1 MGYIII
7 IVIIIIIIIYIHY
20 IILYIHYIYIH
31 YIYVYWDFN
40 LKMIVKRGLNMQTNH
55 HFVIQKMGIRYLLS
69 GVIKHG
75 GLGNRRAA
83 MGKPWD

>member
-1 MGYIII
+1 M
-7 IVIIIIIIIYIHY
+7 
-20 IILYIHYIYIH
+20 
-31 YIYVYWDFN
+31 YIYVYIYVYICIYWDFN
-40 LKMIVKRGLNMQTNH
+40 LNMIVKRGLNMQTNH
-55 HFVIQKMGIRYLLS
+55 HFVIQKMVIRYLLS

>member
-1 MGYIII
+1 
-7 IVIIIIIIIYIHY
+7 
-20 IILYIHYIYIH
+20 
-31 YIYVYWDFN
+31 
-40 LKMIVKRGLNMQTNH
+40 MIVKRGLNMQTNH

>member
-1 MGYIII
+1 MISWD
-7 IVIIIIIIIYIHY
+7 IYN
-20 IILYIHYIYIH
+20 YIYICIYIYVYIYICI

-40 LKMIVKRGLNMQTNH
+40 LNMIVKRGLNMQTNH
-55 HFVIQKMGIRYLLS
+55 HFVIQKMVIRYLLS

>member
-1 MGYIII
+1 
-7 IVIIIIIIIYIHY
+7 
-20 IILYIHYIYIH
+20 
-31 YIYVYWDFN
+31 
-40 LKMIVKRGLNMQTNH
+40 MIVKRGLNMQTNH
-55 HFVIQKMGIRYLLS
+55 HFVIQKMVIRYLLS